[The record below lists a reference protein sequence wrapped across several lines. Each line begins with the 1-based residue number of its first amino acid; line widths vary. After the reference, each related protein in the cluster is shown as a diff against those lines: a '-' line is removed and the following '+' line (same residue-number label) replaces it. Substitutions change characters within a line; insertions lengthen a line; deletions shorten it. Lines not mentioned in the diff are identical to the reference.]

1 MQHAIVTPLVLGFI
15 ALFVVLTL
23 ASTITAALVRMYP
36 EKSFVELKLRIQT
49 WWGLVGILLLALSVD
64 HKFALAIF
72 AIVTFL
78 AFREFLS
85 IIPTRK
91 GDHCVLLLAYALI
104 PLQYTWVALG
114 SNQLF
119 LTFIPLWT
127 MLAVPLHLVL
137 LGEPKGFLFSAGTL
151 QWGLMTIVFGISHA
165 ARLLS
170 LPDAVDRQ
178 ASGEMLVFYL
188 LVLTQVNDVAQYL
201 WGKACGKRQA
211 APRVSPNKSVEG
223 LLGGVVTTTLLAWM
237 LAPSFTPMNDL
248 HASVSGLLIAGSGFV
263 GDIVISAVK
272 RDVGVKDS
280 GRLLP
285 GHGGM
290 LDRLDSLTFTAPVF
304 FYYVRY
310 FYY

>member
-1 MQHAIVTPLVLGFI
+1 MQHAIVTPLALGFI

-49 WWGLVGILLLALSVD
+49 WWWLGGLLLLALSID
-64 HKFALAIF
+64 HKLALAIF

-85 IIPTRK
+85 IVPTRK
-91 GDHCVLLLAYALI
+91 SDHCVLLLAYALI
-104 PLQYTWVALG
+104 PFQYTWVALG

-137 LGEPKGFLFSAGTL
+137 LGESKGFLLSAGTL

-165 ARLLS
+165 AFLLT
-170 LPDAVDRQ
+170 LPQAADGR

-188 LVLTQVNDVAQYL
+188 LVLTQLNDVAQYL

-211 APRVSPNKSVEG
+211 APKVSPNKSLEG
-223 LLGGVVTTTLLAWM
+223 LLGGVVTTTVLAWT
-237 LAPSFTPMNDL
+237 LAPWLTPMNDL
-248 HASVSGLLIAGSGFV
+248 QACISGLLIGASGFI